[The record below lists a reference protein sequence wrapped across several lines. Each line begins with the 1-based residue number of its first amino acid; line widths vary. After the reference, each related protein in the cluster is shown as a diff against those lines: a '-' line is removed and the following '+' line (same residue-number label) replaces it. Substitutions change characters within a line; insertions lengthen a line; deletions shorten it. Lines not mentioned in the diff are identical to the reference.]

1 MEKIRIIT
9 DSASDIPNNDSI
21 PANLSIMPLTI
32 FFGEEEYLDGKT
44 ITNAGKAAPE
54 KCPVCGHEQGYF
66 IRVSMSPYEYQS

>member
-32 FFGEEEYLDGKT
+32 FFGEDKS
-44 ITNAGKAAPE
+44 
-54 KCPVCGHEQGYF
+54 GYS
-66 IRVSMSPYEYQS
+66 V